1 MISRGSMSDGYFYWM
16 CNIVCGNTVIDGPRA
31 YNKLLQ
37 YLYDR
42 DFVFINPMDENRAI
56 AGVDLRYRYNK
67 EAAQELKGKPCSILE
82 MMVALALQCEESIMM
97 SPDYDDRTS
106 QWFWE
111 MIQSLGLDEM
121 NDGSFNIRSVNH
133 IVDVFLERRYRP
145 NGKGGLFTIRNCDYD
160 LRDIDIW
167 YQMNWYLETIL

>member
-1 MISRGSMSDGYFYWM
+1 MGTGYYEWM
-16 CNIVCGNTVIDGPRA
+16 RRIVCGNAVVEGPRE
-31 YNKLLQ
+31 YNRLLQ
-37 YLYDR
+37 YLYNR
-42 DFVFINPMDENRAI
+42 DFIFINPMDENRAI
-56 AGVDLRYRYNK
+56 AGVDLRYRYSR
-67 EAAQELKGKPCSILE
+67 EAAEELKEKPCSILE
-82 MMVALALQCEESIMM
+82 MMVALALRCEESIMM

-111 MIQSLGLDEM
+111 MIQSLGLDAM